1 MTASRR
7 QVTVPSRH
15 LVEQAGRVAALL
27 DAGHTNRQIAEELGV
42 SPPRISQI
50 RRALPTLIPYLG
62 EPKPLDRL
70 RDHRQQLWNL
80 RRDTLLLAATIRR
93 DLRELDEESE
103 AATIDLLL
111 GLRR

>member
-1 MTASRR
+1 MA
-7 QVTVPSRH
+7 VPSRQ

-42 SPPRISQI
+42 SPPRVSQI
-50 RRALPTLIPYLG
+50 RRVLPTLSPYLG

-80 RRDTLLLAATIRR
+80 RRDTLRLAATIRQ

-103 AATIDLLL
+103 AATIDQLL